1 MKVDPLM
8 DNIKEMAEFKRLLNQ
23 IEKKFWDKHE
33 KIKVALEE
41 KKLL

>member
-23 IEKKFWDKHE
+23 IEKKFWDKATL
-33 KIKVALEE
+33 ILI
-41 KKLL
+41 LIW

>member
-8 DNIKEMAEFKRLLNQ
+8 DNIKEMAEFKRLFNQ
-23 IEKKFWDKHE
+23 IEKKFWDRHK
-33 KIKVALEE
+33 KIKVAIEE